1 MKVFFAIILA
11 IALGLVAVGYSVLMS
26 PLDAQG
32 AAVIFEVKPGEP
44 GGQVIRRLKAQGLI
58 KNEVALLIYGR
69 LTGFAGAIRVGEY
82 EVSPAMSA
90 LEITDVLIS
99 GKSFERSITFQEG
112 LNIFEMAEAYER
124 EKFGLKADFIKVSFD
139 KNFIKALL
147 GNDTG
152 DEVSSL
158 EGYLFPDTYRID
170 KFAGPEKLIEEMVNN
185 FLKNYQTIEPL
196 NRGQFSRHQLVTFAS
211 MVEKETGDPK
221 ERPLIASVFHN
232 RLKKKMRLQSDPT
245 IIYGIARR
253 TGSMPLNITKKDI
266 LNPSPFNTYTVSAL
280 PYGPIANPGLESMR
294 AVVEPATSDFLY
306 FVSRN
311 DGTHEFTSTYKDHNK
326 AVTEWQRT
334 RANREG
340 KSWRDRAKKTSGAK
354 N

>member
-1 MKVFFAIILA
+1 MKFVLAVFVA
-11 IALGLVAVGYSVLMS
+11 IAVGIVAMGYTHLMS
-26 PLDAQG
+26 PLDSQG
-32 AAVIFEVKPGEP
+32 APVIFEVKPGEP
-44 GGQVIRRLKAQGLI
+44 GGQVIRRLKSEGLI
-58 KNEVALLIYGR
+58 KNDMALLIFGR
-69 LTGFAGAIRVGEY
+69 LTGFTSEIRVGEY
-82 EVSPAMSA
+82 EISPAMNA
-90 LEITDVLIS
+90 LEIKKVLIS

-112 LNIFEMAEAYER
+112 LNIFEIAEAYER
-124 EKFGLKADFIKVSFD
+124 EKFGSKDEFIKVSFD
-139 KNFIKALL
+139 KNIIKSLL
-147 GNDTG
+147 GADVG
-152 DEVSSL
+152 EEVSSL
-158 EGYLFPDTYRID
+158 EGYLLPDTYRID
-170 KFAGPEKLIEEMVNN
+170 KFAGPQKLIEEMVRN

-196 NRGQFSRHQLVTFAS
+196 NEGKFSRHQLVTFAS

-253 TGSMPLNITKKDI
+253 TGSMPLNISKKDI
-266 LNPSPFNTYTVSAL
+266 LNPSPFNTYTVNAL
-280 PYGPIANPGLESMR
+280 PHGPIANPGLESMR
-294 AVVEPATSDFLY
+294 AVVEPATSEYLY

-311 DGTHEFTSTYKDHNK
+311 DGTHVFTSTYKDHNK

-340 KSWRDRAKKTSGAK
+340 RSWRDRAKKTSGAK